1 MKNSILGNSVAV
13 SRIGQGLSL
22 VNENLRIES
31 VDFRERID
39 IINYGISNGL
49 TFLDTAQNYADGLSE
64 ILIGEATKGNRADVQ
79 IATKFSPE
87 NSSRKAIVKSLE
99 DSLRNLKTDYVDL
112 YQIHWPNPR
121 VPLDETLGALK
132 GLKDSGKILTIG
144 VCNFSPNQLS
154 DAIRSI
160 GRGEIV
166 SNQVEYNLY
175 DRYIEQTINPFCEKS
190 SVKIIAYSPLDKGR
204 TVPDDVSRARLTTIA
219 QKYDVTEEQISLAWL
234 LTNLNVVAIPGSK
247 SKVHLKQNSESMN
260 IELDDSDIVE
270 LNAMR
275 FEIKMI
281 VPSSINVS
289 EAGEENRK
297 VYTSLSGAIENH
309 LNLCPSPEDLAQ
321 DLLKNPDIKPVRL
334 VPSNKFED
342 CENFDLIEGRLR
354 YWAWVIAF
362 GFERPIPAYVR
373 SSK

>member
-132 GLKDSGKILTIG
+132 GLKDSGK
-144 VCNFSPNQLS
+144 F
-154 DAIRSI
+154 
-160 GRGEIV
+160 
-166 SNQVEYNLY
+166 
-175 DRYIEQTINPFCEKS
+175 
-190 SVKIIAYSPLDKGR
+190 
-204 TVPDDVSRARLTTIA
+204 
-219 QKYDVTEEQISLAWL
+219 
-234 LTNLNVVAIPGSK
+234 
-247 SKVHLKQNSESMN
+247 
-260 IELDDSDIVE
+260 
-270 LNAMR
+270 
-275 FEIKMI
+275 
-281 VPSSINVS
+281 
-289 EAGEENRK
+289 
-297 VYTSLSGAIENH
+297 
-309 LNLCPSPEDLAQ
+309 
-321 DLLKNPDIKPVRL
+321 
-334 VPSNKFED
+334 
-342 CENFDLIEGRLR
+342 
-354 YWAWVIAF
+354 
-362 GFERPIPAYVR
+362 
-373 SSK
+373 